1 MTKEQIE
8 ANFDDLKATY
18 VRLNDSRNTIN
29 HSINKL
35 EEIECFLRQEKEK
48 INEIKNPQKIKES

>member
-35 EEIECFLRQEKEK
+35 EEIECFLRQEREK
-48 INEIKNPQKIKES
+48 INEIKTPQKIKES